1 METQAN
7 QKRPR
12 ILCLHGFRTSA
23 EILKKLIGRWPENLL
38 EKVELV
44 FLDGPYLARGKSS
57 VEGFYD
63 PPYYEWFQSN
73 EEFTEYYNFEE
84 CVEYLE
90 EYMLKHGP
98 FDGLLG
104 FSQGAILSASLFGM
118 QVEGVA
124 LKRVPKLKFGIIISG
139 ARLGGSK
146 FGLPKLAA
154 IAFASPI
161 KCPSLHFIG
170 ETDFLK
176 DEGISLL
183 ESFIDP
189 LVIHHPKGH
198 TIPFLD
204 DKSLE
209 TFQGFIGKVQNLLLP
224 EENN

>member
-1 METQAN
+1 METQTV

-23 EILKKLIGRWPENLL
+23 EILKKLVGRWPENLL
-38 EKVELV
+38 EKLELV
-44 FLDGPYLARGKSS
+44 FLDGPYLAQGKSG
-57 VEGFYD
+57 VDGLYD

-73 EEFTEYYNFEE
+73 KEFTEYYNFEE

-104 FSQGAILSASLFGM
+104 FSPGAVLLAALLGM

-124 LKRVPKLKFGIIISG
+124 LKRVPKLKFGIMLSG
-139 ARLGGSK
+139 AKFGGPK
-146 FGLPKLAA
+146 LGLPKLATN
-154 IAFASPI
+154 AFSSPI
-161 KCPSLHFIG
+161 KCPSLHFVG

-176 DEGISLL
+176 EEGIFLA
-183 ESFIDP
+183 ESFTDP
-189 LVIHHPKGH
+189 LVIHHPEGH
-198 TIPFLD
+198 TIPILD

-209 TFQGFIGKVQNLLLP
+209 TFQGFIEKVQNLQFP